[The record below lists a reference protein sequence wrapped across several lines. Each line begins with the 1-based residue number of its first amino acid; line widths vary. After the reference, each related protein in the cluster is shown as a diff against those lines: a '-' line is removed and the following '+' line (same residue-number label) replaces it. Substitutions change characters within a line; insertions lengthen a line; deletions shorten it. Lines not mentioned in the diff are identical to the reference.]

1 MPKRKDRGAF
11 VGFVGVPA
19 ISRSHRF
26 PGVSG
31 WVVVAAAALAASW
44 LLGIER
50 PAVWFG
56 LAVLAIASD
65 AVAHFRLAGERLAA
79 GPTSRPIPLRAPFV
93 VLAALLGGWVPV
105 LILEAALA
113 ALTVLPMRAAPKER
127 MKALV
132 LELMPRWAGLFL
144 AVAVAG
150 WVSGLAW
157 AAGREWLG
165 PAAASAAYVSAAI
178 GGCFLQGAGS
188 WWGVRGVVFDVV
200 VLIGVSWAAWAFVS
214 AGSAVLLGLCLFP
227 ILALEALRETDRLF
241 ADQHFGTITGLSLM
255 LQGAHPHTHR
265 HLARVADMAESVAQ
279 RLGMS
284 PEHARRV
291 REASILHDIGKIAVD
306 EAILDKPGP
315 LTDEEY
321 EHVKTHAVYGAQ
333 ILEPVAEFRELSRW
347 IRWHHERLDGKGYP
361 DGLPADQIPIESR
374 IIAVVDAF
382 DAMTSGLDGGEARP
396 YRKPVP
402 VREALAELRRCAG
415 TQFDPRVVEAFE
427 AAIQETL
434 S

>member
-1 MPKRKDRGAF
+1 MA
-11 VGFVGVPA
+11 
-19 ISRSHRF
+19 
-26 PGVSG
+26 
-31 WVVVAAAALAASW
+31 W
-44 LLGIER
+44 LLAIER
-50 PAVWFG
+50 PEVWFG
-56 LAVLAIASD
+56 LAVLAIACD
-65 AVAHFRLAGERLAA
+65 AVAHGRFATESLGG
-79 GPTSRPIPLRAPFV
+79 GPAYRPIPMRAPFV
-93 VLAALLGGWVPV
+93 VLAALHGGLVPV

-113 ALTVLPMRAAPKER
+113 ALAILPARSAPRER
-127 MKALV
+127 LKRLV
-132 LELMPRWAGLFL
+132 VELMPRWAGLVL
-144 AVAVAG
+144 AVACAG
-150 WVSGLAW
+150 WVSTASFT
-157 AAGREWLG
+157 ADIEWLD
-165 PAAASAAYVSAAI
+165 AAVAVSAYVLTAI
-178 GGCFLQGAGS
+178 GGGFLRAAGTQIALRGAT
-188 WWGVRGVVFDVV
+188 FDVV
-200 VLIGVSWAAWAFVS
+200 VLIGVSWAAWAFVG

-255 LQGAHPHTHR
+255 LQGAHPHTHQ
-265 HLARVADMAESVAQ
+265 HLARVADMAESVAR

-306 EAILDKPGP
+306 EAVLDKPGP
-315 LTDEEY
+315 LTAEEY
-321 EHVKTHAVYGAQ
+321 EHVKAHAEYGAQ
-333 ILEPVAEFRELSRW
+333 ILEPVEEFRELSRW
-347 IRWHHERLDGKGYP
+347 IRWHHERLDGRGYP
-361 DGLPADQIPIESR
+361 DGLPADQIPLESR

-427 AAIQETL
+427 AAIRETV